1 MNAVTDNVKRW
12 LAKHPSFKENVG
24 AGLLVVMQVVLFCV
38 GLWGA
43 YYHAFPLAVHAEHEN
58 VPALDLVTIAWL
70 GLSVVAVVFP
80 RVTEV
85 AFGDVTV
92 KLREATKSVDAYRD
106 VSEDLANLVQ
116 NWSTSSLLYLTLL
129 SNNDDSE
136 TRDAITQNYLRDRM
150 GEARQFLGDSSTS
163 LVRVA
168 LWIYDADEEVL
179 RFEYSPQFTPTQAT
193 YRLGEGFIGQAFLE
207 GRVFSEPDVRLV
219 PSYKSTRDG
228 DPPYRAV
235 ICVPIR
241 IGDEAIGMLTI
252 DKTEATPFSET
263 AEEVSNGLAAQTGY
277 ALELRRQF
285 TVEPEI
291 GS

>member
-1 MNAVTDNVKRW
+1 MQA
-12 LAKHPSFKENVG
+12 LLFLSGLVG
-24 AGLLVVMQVVLFCV
+24 AYF
-38 GLWGA
+38 
-43 YYHAFPLAVHAEHEN
+43 HAFPLAVHAEHEN
-58 VPALDLVTIAWL
+58 VPALDLITIAWL
-70 GLSVVAVVFP
+70 GLSVVAVIFP

-92 KLREATKSVDAYRD
+92 KLREATESVDAYRD
-106 VSEDLANLVQ
+106 VSADLANLVQ
-116 NWSTSSLLYLTLL
+116 NWSTSSLLYLALL
-129 SNNDDSE
+129 SSNDESE
-136 TRDAITQNYLRDRM
+136 TRDLITQNYLRDRM

-168 LWIYDADEEVL
+168 LWIYDADVDEL
-179 RFEYSPQFTPTQAT
+179 RFEYSPQFKPTQMT
-193 YRLGEGFIGQAFLE
+193 YQLGEGFIGQAFLE

-241 IGDEAIGMLTI
+241 IAEERIGMLTI

-263 AEEVSNGLAAQTGY
+263 AEEVSKALAAQCGY

-285 TVEPEI
+285 TDEPETVA
-291 GS
+291 